1 MENIDILDKYFNTE
15 SAWADAWLGLITI
28 TNENIIQQYLIIIS

>member
-15 SAWADAWLGLITI
+15 SVWADAWLGLIRI
-28 TNENIIQQYLIIIS
+28 TNENFIQQYLIIS